1 MEGFELEEAFK
12 GLQSNPPCTEQG
24 HLQLEQVAQSHV
36 QSDLKCFQGW
46 GIYHLSRQPAPRASY
61 PHCKNSFLTTSLNL
75 SSFSLKHHL
84 LSYHHRPC

>member
-24 HLQLEQVAQSHV
+24 HLQLQQVAQSHV

-46 GIYHLSRQPAPRASY
+46 AS
-61 PHCKNSFLTTSLNL
+61 TTSLDNL
-75 SSFSLKHHL
+75 LPGLHILIAKIPSLQLVSICPL
-84 LSYHHRPC
+84 LV